1 MSDDDSKLTRTK
13 RRWADEGKFLT
24 GRIAPPETDRLPPGQ
39 HLVKDW
45 PVLDLGQQ
53 PVIRPESWRLDVKGG
68 AENPT
73 SFGWKDF
80 LALPQS
86 QKLSD
91 IHCVT
96 TWSRYD
102 NRWAGVARLARFP
115 GAAAVR
121 QAFRHPL
128 RDHLVALRQSLAGRL
143 HPRPAR
149 SGDAEARSEVRDA
162 DQL

>member
-1 MSDDDSKLTRTK
+1 MNEDDSKLTRTK

-24 GRIAPPETDRLPPGQ
+24 GRITRPETDRLPPGQ

-68 AENPT
+68 TENPS
-73 SFGWKDF
+73 SFGWADF

-86 QKLSD
+86 EKRSD

-102 NRWAGVARLARFP
+102 NRWQGVATRDLLDIVMPRADMP
-115 GAAAVR
+115 SPSGAASVR
-121 QAFRHPL
+121 RRIAPI
-128 RDHLVALRQSLAGRL
+128 DAL
-143 HPRPAR
+143 
-149 SGDAEARSEVRDA
+149 
-162 DQL
+162 